1 MKNDEALDMKET
13 MMCVQLMFADARQR
27 NAGIR
32 SLWVE
37 QEDGGACGSCDL
49 TIFPEHLGL
58 SEDGA
63 IAAVKK
69 FYSQTDRDTETVL
82 FLHLDDKAG
91 APAINGT
98 TARTIIDDDG
108 QLVQQKD
115 RKPTIVLKGGE
126 I

>member
-1 MKNDEALDMKET
+1 MKNEETLDMEKT
-13 MMCVQLMFADARQR
+13 IKCVQLLFAFAMQQ

-32 SLWVE
+32 RLWVE
-37 QEDGGACGSCDL
+37 QDDGGPSAGYDL

-82 FLHLDDKAG
+82 FLHLADDAG
-91 APAINGT
+91 APKIHGT
-98 TARTIIDDDG
+98 TVRTIIADDG

-126 I
+126 Q

>member
-1 MKNDEALDMKET
+1 MKNDEALDMEET
-13 MMCVQLMFADARQR
+13 MMCVQLLFAAAMQR

-32 SLWVE
+32 RLWVE
-37 QEDGGACGSCDL
+37 QDDGGASAGFDL
-49 TIFPEHLGL
+49 TTSPEHLGL

-82 FLHLDDKAG
+82 FLHLADKAG
-91 APAINGT
+91 APEIHGT
-98 TARTIIDDDG
+98 TVRTTIADDG
-108 QLVQQKD
+108 QLVQQKEL
-115 RKPTIVLKGGE
+115 KPTIVLKGGE